1 MRSTLLATGLISV
14 LLLPPA
20 VAAEFT
26 AKVIGVSDGDT
37 ITVLHDEKPEKL
49 RLAEIDCPEK
59 TQAFGTVAKQYT
71 AKLAFG
77 KTVDVTV
84 TGHDRYGRS
93 IANVKLPDGSSL
105 NRELVAQGLAW
116 CYRKYSHSADLLAL
130 EADAKSNHRG
140 LWSAPDPTPPWE
152 FRHLRK

>member
-1 MRSTLLATGLISV
+1 MRKTLLTTGLV
-14 LLLPPA
+14 ALLLLPPA

-37 ITVLHDEKPEKL
+37 ITVLHDDRPEKL

-59 TQAFGTVAKQYT
+59 RQAFGRAAKQRT
-71 AKLAFG
+71 ADLTYG
-77 KTVDVTV
+77 KTVDVNV

-93 IANVKLPDGSSL
+93 IAEVNLPDGSNL

-130 EADAKSNHRG
+130 EADAKNNHRG
-140 LWSAPDPTPPWE
+140 LWSAPDATPPWE
-152 FRHLRK
+152 FRHPRK